1 MKRVKVIIL
10 PMLLVGLL
18 TGCSFSDLFSFFKKK
33 SGSKLETGERIY
45 SERILFDTSDNSGSN
60 ASIKLDYAGD
70 KDEVTSV
77 KIGREEL
84 TFAFSKKVLTISGE
98 SLKKVGAGEKTAT
111 VQFKDG
117 KKKSVDIFNATKF
130 IKTAQDFQGIGA
142 DKKACE
148 GYYVLANDIDCSSI
162 SNFEPI
168 GQYFEETDPTNF
180 YFHGILDGDGFAIK
194 NVNCSY
200 SDSPNGVS
208 DQQYP
213 SNYDVYSGSPK
224 FTNEAHQ
231 AGDNVGIFQVIGSSG
246 VVRNISF
253 DNCKVHGRTIVGVIA
268 GNVMGKVENVLI
280 NSNCQAKM
288 DTHFYD
294 DDCNVGAAF
303 GIVAGSGNVKN
314 IISLTS
320 NVNVLG
326 IYEDYGPDYNGK
338 SGNGWD
344 HPADA
349 SQEANWWRFAG
360 VSKRLPNS
368 ETMLVDNNGKQSNGV
383 YSVVGKCWGQVQD
396 SVGAAFKVTPY
407 GESQFDVAFGHTHTA
422 INKPTSGDSD
432 LGSIENCAVHSLT
445 ELKNASTFSSYNFNN
460 SIWNFTDGSFPTLKQ
475 NIYRFE
481 LAK

>member
-1 MKRVKVIIL
+1 MKRVKLIVL
-10 PMLLVGLL
+10 PMLLTGLL
-18 TGCSFSDLFSFFKKK
+18 AGCSFSDLFSIFKKK
-33 SGSKLETGERIY
+33 SKLATGERIY
-45 SERILFDTSDNSGSN
+45 TERILFDTSDESGKN
-60 ASIKLDYAGD
+60 ASILLEGTSD
-70 KDEVTSV
+70 KDSVTSV

-84 TFAFSKKVLTISGE
+84 GYVFSKKVLTISGE

-130 IKTAQDFQGIGA
+130 IKTAQDFQRIGA

-168 GQYFEETDPTNF
+168 GQYFSETDPTNF
-180 YFHGILDGDGFAIK
+180 YFHGILDGDGYAIK
-194 NVNCSY
+194 NVTCSY
-200 SDSPNGVS
+200 SDSPTGVS
-208 DQQYP
+208 DQSYP
-213 SNYDVYSGSPK
+213 SNYDVYSGNPK
-224 FTNEAHQ
+224 FTSEAHQ

-268 GNVMGKVENVLI
+268 GNVMGRVENVLI

-303 GIVAGSGNVKN
+303 GILAGSGNVKN
-314 IISLTS
+314 IISLTT

-326 IYEDYGPDYNGK
+326 IYEDYGPDYAGK
-338 SGNGWD
+338 AGNGWD
-344 HPADA
+344 HPASESDP
-349 SQEANWWRFAG
+349 ANWWRFAG

-368 ETMLVDNNGKQSNGV
+368 EELLHDNNGKQSNGV
-383 YSVVGKCWGQVQD
+383 YSVVGKCWGKVEN
-396 SVGAAFKVTPY
+396 SLGAAFKVTPY
-407 GESQFDVAFGHTHTA
+407 QESAYDVAFGHTHTA
-422 INKPTSGDSD
+422 INKPTSGESD
-432 LGSIENCAVHSLT
+432 LGFIENCNVYSIND
-445 ELKNASTFSSYNFNN
+445 LKNSSTISSYGFSNL
-460 SIWNFTDGSFPTLKQ
+460 IWNIQDGSLPTLKQ